1 MTRMRGKHV
10 GEPDGQAEV
19 TGRPRRDTFGFVLRG
34 IGQTLITLGLVV
46 LLFAVYEVWVTNI
59 FAHRRQAKVTH
70 QVEQEWAQGTD
81 PLLQLPSGKLK
92 AHTGDGIAQLYL
104 PRLGSDYAWTI
115 VEGSTVPTDGELERG
130 PAHYGNT
137 QLPGEDG
144 NFAVA
149 GHRVGKGEPF
159 LNLDK
164 LKAGD
169 AVIVETAKTWYVYC
183 VIGAPSSSPCD
194 PKAAGAALSKTD
206 VNGVPGRE
214 IVSPSDGGVVLPV
227 PSEQSA
233 PKPYTTA
240 YLTLTTC
247 TPKFSASQRMIVH
260 AVLDPAYP
268 EGIAKLAKGS
278 GYSHAIPAQI
288 TALYQRIGA
297 L

>member
-1 MTRMRGKHV
+1 MTRMRGKHA
-10 GEPDGQAEV
+10 GEPS
-19 TGRPRRDTFGFVLRG
+19 GRAAATAAPPRRDALGFVLRG
-34 IGQTLITLGLVV
+34 VGQTLITLGLVV

-70 QVEQEWAQGTD
+70 QVEQQWAQGTD
-81 PLLQLPSGKLK
+81 ILALPQAQLK
-92 AHTGDGIAQLYL
+92 AHAGDGIAQLYI

-115 VEGSTVPTDGELERG
+115 VQGSAVPTDGQLEQG

-137 QLPGEDG
+137 QLPGQMG

-164 LKAGD
+164 LRAGD

-183 VIGAPSSSPCD
+183 VIGAPNASPCN
-194 PKAAGAALSKTD
+194 PKAAGAALTSTD
-206 VNGVPGRE
+206 LNGVPGRQV
-214 IVSPSDGGVVLPV
+214 VSPSDGAVVLPV
-227 PSEQSA
+227 PSKQSA
-233 PKPYTTA
+233 PQPYTTA

-260 AVLDPAYP
+260 AVLDPAYSN
-268 EGIAKLAKGS
+268 GIAKTAQGA
-278 GYSHAIPAQI
+278 GYSQAIPPQI
-288 TALYQRIGA
+288 KSLYQQIGA